1 MPYAAQYL
9 QYVEAEI
16 PVSRTLIRP
25 RNIYRIKN
33 YKDVEGKTHTY
44 NGNNSAIVF
53 VLGIADKKVWAVRM
67 TDIRPVF
74 FWNWMKPMFR
84 PGLIVNDKIKR
95 LEDMLIKDTRNGK
108 KIFENFVKTKQI
120 YSLKP
125 EVFRTYELAGVNTIS
140 ELKMDLNFLKSY
152 FKLKSEE
159 IDSEYDDPK
168 AETNKTAKVKVEEQK
183 LKDSNVNSK
192 KADGVEGK
200 QTTPELKPH

>member
-1 MPYAAQYL
+1 
-9 QYVEAEI
+9 
-16 PVSRTLIRP
+16 
-25 RNIYRIKN
+25 
-33 YKDVEGKTHTY
+33 
-44 NGNNSAIVF
+44 
-53 VLGIADKKVWAVRM
+53 LGIADKKVWAVRM

-168 AETNKTAKVKVEEQK
+168 VETNKTAKVKVEEQK

-200 QTTPELKPH
+200 ETTPEPKPH

>member
-1 MPYAAQYL
+1 MPYAVQYL

-33 YKDVEGKTHTY
+33 YKDVEGKSHSYT
-44 NGNNSAIVF
+44 GNKSAIVF
-53 VLGIADKKVWAVRM
+53 VLGIADKKVWAIRM

-84 PGLIVNDKIKR
+84 PGLIINDKIKR

-120 YSLKP
+120 YGLKP
-125 EVFRTYELAGVNTIS
+125 EVFRTYELTGINTIA

-159 IDSEYDDPK
+159 INSEYDDPK
-168 AETNKTAKVKVEEQK
+168 VETNKTTKVKVEDQK
-183 LKDSNVNSK
+183 LKDSNANTTKS
-192 KADGVEGK
+192 DGVEGV
-200 QTTPELKPH
+200 QSTPEQKH

>member
-1 MPYAAQYL
+1 MPYATQYL

-33 YKDVEGKTHTY
+33 YKDVEGKSHAYT
-44 NGNNSAIVF
+44 GNNSAIVF

-168 AETNKTAKVKVEEQK
+168 VETNKTAKVKVEEQK

-200 QTTPELKPH
+200 ETTPEPKPH

>member
-1 MPYAAQYL
+1 MPYASQYM

-25 RNIYRIKN
+25 RNIYKIQN
-33 YKDVEGKTHTY
+33 YRDVEGKTHSY
-44 NGNNSAIVF
+44 HGNNSAIVF

-84 PGLIVNDKIKR
+84 PGLIINDKIKR

-108 KIFENFVKTKQI
+108 KIFENHVKTKQI
-120 YSLKP
+120 YNLKP

-140 ELKMDLNFLKSY
+140 ELKFDLNFLKSY

-159 IDSEYDDPK
+159 IDSKYDDPK
-168 AETNKTAKVKVEEQK
+168 AEANKTEKVKVEEQK
-183 LKDSNVNSK
+183 LKNSNVNSK

-200 QTTPELKPH
+200 ETAPESNHH

>member
-1 MPYAAQYL
+1 MPYASQYM
-9 QYVEAEI
+9 QYVEAEV
-16 PVSRTLIRP
+16 PVSRTLVRP

-33 YKDVEGKTHTY
+33 YTDVDGKSHSYT
-44 NGNNSAIVF
+44 GNNSAIVF
-53 VLGIADKKVWAVRM
+53 VIGIAEKKLWCVRL
-67 TDIRPVF
+67 TDVRPVQ

-84 PGLIVNDKIKR
+84 PGLIINDKIKR

-108 KIFENFVKTKQI
+108 KIFENHVKTKQI
-120 YSLKP
+120 YNLKP

-140 ELKMDLNFLKSY
+140 ELKFDLNFLKSY

-159 IDSEYDDPK
+159 IDSKYDDPK
-168 AETNKTAKVKVEEQK
+168 AETNKTAKVRVEEQK

-200 QTTPELKPH
+200 QTTPEPKPH